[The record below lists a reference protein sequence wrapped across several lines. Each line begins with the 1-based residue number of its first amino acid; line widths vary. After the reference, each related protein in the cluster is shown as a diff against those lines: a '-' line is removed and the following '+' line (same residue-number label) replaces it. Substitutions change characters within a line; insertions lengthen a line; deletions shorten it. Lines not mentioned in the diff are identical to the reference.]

1 MRCRAWET
9 NHENGLKYVHVV
21 EESLE
26 VEVVKDLAER
36 LADSPCKMP
45 ILRDIAGSYLRADKG
60 HESIGFSA
68 FTELDRS
75 IIDEVESVKGL
86 LQQLVRSNQVY
97 AKVLSMISQRLKL
110 KEDNNDR

>member
-9 NHENGLKYVHVV
+9 KHENGKTYVHVV
-21 EESLE
+21 DEGLE
-26 VEVVKDLAER
+26 VEVVKDIAER
-36 LADSPCKMP
+36 LAGSPCRMP
-45 ILRDIAGSYLRADKG
+45 MLRDVAGSYLLADKG

-86 LQQLVRSNQVY
+86 LRQLVRSNQVY
-97 AKVLSMISQRLKL
+97 EKVLLMIARKLNL
-110 KEDNNDR
+110 KEDSDDL

>member
-21 EESLE
+21 DESLE
-26 VEVVKDLAER
+26 VEVIKDLAER
-36 LADSPCKMP
+36 LAGSPCKMP
-45 ILRDIAGSYLRADKG
+45 ILRDIAGSYLLADKG

-75 IIDEVESVKGL
+75 ILSDMESVKPL
-86 LQQLVRSNQVY
+86 LEQLIRSNQVY
-97 AKVLSMISQRLKL
+97 AKVLSIIAQKLMLK
-110 KEDNNDR
+110 DD